1 MKKIRVF
8 VNRSEH
14 IPAAEIFLPASYEAI
29 TDACEQAGYHP
40 DNVPF
45 LGYQLVPAGFA
56 TKDPAPNGYNLW
68 ELNHLAT
75 LLDKMDDLEEFAFG
89 GVVQLQERTDTLT
102 IPALVNIAMNVEA
115 NSADGTNIGCYPA
128 QNAYEL
134 GEFYVVNDLI
144 PEIAGLD
151 GDVHQWVLDHTDF
164 KLVGKEICQQEN
176 GAFVDGAYVTAN
188 ANLPQ
193 LYDGKF
199 EIPPEKPYIFTVFH
213 NYVPLA
219 IHFPRLF

>member
-1 MKKIRVF
+1 MRLTFKTKTGTQSANFPLREEELQNLCEKHLNQPNDMTATITL
-8 VNRSEH
+8 
-14 IPAAEIFLPASYEAI
+14 AESMY
-29 TDACEQAGYHP
+29 DS
-40 DNVPF
+40 PF

-56 TKDPAPNGYNLW
+56 TKDPAPSGYNLW

-75 LLDKMDDLEEFAFG
+75 LLDKMDDLEKFAFR
-89 GVVQLQERTDTLT
+89 GVVQLQERTDPLT

-115 NSADGTNIGCYPA
+115 SSADGTNIGCYPA

-144 PEIAGLD
+144 PKIAGLD

-176 GAFVDGAYVTAN
+176 GAFVDRAYVTAN
-188 ANLPQ
+188 ANLLQ
-193 LYDGKF
+193 LYDGEF
-199 EIPPEKPYIFTVFH
+199 EIPSESPAYS
-213 NYVPLA
+213 LA
-219 IHFPRLF
+219 RCS